1 MLHFLPCSKTASHH
15 LTKACSLQD
24 ILKFF
29 LLSGLVQ
36 LIIYLVLVPTFV
48 RSHLSAKSALL
59 QLMLSVLNTVEPLL
73 PAIVVFIRVMA
84 LVRLK
89 KQNIL
94 VSNQQKM
101 MIAGHLDVVLF
112 DKTGTLTTD
121 QASVCLDC

>member
-1 MLHFLPCSKTASHH
+1 MLHFLGSKTAVASSDQSM
-15 LTKACSLQD
+15 CSLQD
-24 ILKFF
+24 IVRFF

-48 RSHLSAKSALL
+48 RSRLSAKSALL

-73 PAIVVFIRVMA
+73 PATVVFIRLMA

-101 MIAGHLDVVLF
+101 MVAGHLDVVLF
-112 DKTGTLTTD
+112 DKTGTLTAD
-121 QASVCLDC
+121 QVSFCFDC